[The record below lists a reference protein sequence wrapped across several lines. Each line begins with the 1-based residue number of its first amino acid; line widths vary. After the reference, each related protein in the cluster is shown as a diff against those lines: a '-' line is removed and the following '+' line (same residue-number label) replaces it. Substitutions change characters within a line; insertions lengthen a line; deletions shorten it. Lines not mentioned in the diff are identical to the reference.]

1 LTDVHPLEDE
11 AEQLAAAL
19 PPLMIEAE
27 RLASVVSLGVHG
39 RRKAGIGESFWQ
51 FRRYR
56 AEDPSVAIDWRQ
68 SAKSPHLFVRER
80 EWEAAQGVWFWRDG
94 SRGMQF
100 HSNQVSKL
108 GRANLL
114 AVALASLLVRG
125 GERVALFGDVR
136 GPQGSRP
143 ALRRLARA
151 LSEESGAVSALPPE
165 APIAKN
171 GHLVWLSD
179 FLVPLREFER
189 SLVQFTRAGA
199 QAHLVH
205 IIDPAEEEFPYSG
218 RTRFEAADGSLSET
232 LGRAENVGDSY
243 RTRFKAHAESITA
256 CARKLNW
263 SYLAHR
269 TDRSPHSALIGLYAE
284 MSGATRR

>member
-1 LTDVHPLEDE
+1 LTVAHPLEDE
-11 AEQLAAAL
+11 AEHLAAAL

-27 RLASVVSLGVHG
+27 RVASVVSLGVHG
-39 RRKAGIGESFWQ
+39 RRKSGIGESFWQ

-94 SRGMQF
+94 SLGMQF
-100 HSNQVSKL
+100 HSNHVSKL
-108 GRANLL
+108 DRANLL
-114 AVALASLLVRG
+114 AVALATLLVRG
-125 GERVALFGDVR
+125 GERVALFGDAQ
-136 GPQGSRP
+136 GPRGSRA
-143 ALRRLARA
+143 ALRRLART
-151 LSEESGAVSALPPE
+151 LSGGSAPAMTLPPE
-165 APIAKN
+165 APIAKH
-171 GHLVWLSD
+171 GRLVWLSD
-179 FLVPLREFER
+179 FLVPLPEFER
-189 SLVQFTRAGA
+189 SVAQFTRAGV

-232 LGRAENVGDSY
+232 LGRAESVGDSY
-243 RTRFKAHAESITA
+243 RARFKAHTESIA
-256 CARKLNW
+256 ASARKLNW

-284 MSGATRR
+284 MSGANRR